1 MNTDRRAFAAPGPSL
16 ADGLL
21 RPLVWVWGVGVAAAA
36 AGALWLA
43 TDAAREAFDSSLRH
57 EAAAL
62 AARITWSDRG
72 PLLDVSRQAMEL
84 LTWDSADRNSFVVV
98 DSDGQPLAGDAD
110 VPVPAA
116 EEDAFQQPQLFD
128 AQHRGEVVRGAVFS
142 VRSPMLDRS
151 VSIVIVETT
160 RKRATVV
167 RGLQLAITVPA
178 LALAALTF
186 LLVGWSVR
194 RGLRPLRLLATEV
207 ATKDL
212 HDWQALP
219 LSHAPAEAAPLI
231 ERINQLMHNV
241 QHSVSLQRRFVA
253 DAAHQLRTPVAGIR
267 VLAAE
272 LERELAGGPGHEPGG
287 LSPTR
292 WQPLMEQLRGSSDR
306 LARLIGQLL
315 SLARSET
322 ELTIDGEQRS
332 QDIVPL
338 VRESTEA
345 MVLQALHA
353 GRSIELGT
361 PGGAVTA
368 RAHPIW
374 LGEVLN
380 NLLDNALRYGGPRIH
395 MQVRALAA
403 GGAEVVVE
411 DDGPGV
417 RPDQLP
423 RLFEPF
429 WRGDRA
435 DTRSDGGTGL
445 GLAIAREIVD
455 RLGGTLTAESRP
467 TFDGMRFVL
476 RLQP

>member
-1 MNTDRRAFAAPGPSL
+1 MSAPARATDPAGSSL
-16 ADGLL
+16 ARGLL
-21 RPLVWVWGVGVAAAA
+21 RPLVWVWLVGVAAAA
-36 AGALWLA
+36 AGALLLA
-43 TDAAREAFDSSLRH
+43 THAAREAFDSSLRH

-84 LTWDSADRNSFVVV
+84 LTWDASDRNSFVMV
-98 DSDGQPLAGDAD
+98 DSDGMPLAGDAD
-110 VPVPAA
+110 VPVPVAM
-116 EEDAFQQPQLFD
+116 EGAFQQPQLFD
-128 AQHRGEVVRGAVFS
+128 GQHRGEPVRGAVFS
-142 VRSPMLDRS
+142 VRSPMLDRV

-160 RKRATVV
+160 NKRASVV
-167 RGLQLAITVPA
+167 RDLQVAVTAPA
-178 LALAALTF
+178 LALGVMTF
-186 LLVGWSVR
+186 GLVGWSVR
-194 RGLRPLRLLATEV
+194 RGLKPLRTLATEV

-212 HDWQALP
+212 NDWQALP
-219 LSHAPAEAAPLI
+219 LSHAPAEVAPLI

-272 LERELAGGPGHEPGG
+272 LDRELGGGGPDADS
-287 LSPTR
+287 LSAAR
-292 WQPLMEQLRGSSDR
+292 WQPLMEQLRASSDR

-322 ELTIDGEQRS
+322 ELTVDGEQRS

-338 VRESTEA
+338 LRESTET

-353 GRSIELGT
+353 GRSIELAT
-361 PGGAVTA
+361 PGGAVPA

-380 NLLDNALRYGGPRIH
+380 NLLDNALRYGGPHIR
-395 MQVRALAA
+395 MRVCALVE

-417 RPDQLP
+417 PPDQLP

-455 RLGGTLTAESRP
+455 RLGGTLSAESRP
-467 TFDGMRFVL
+467 SFAGMRFVL

>member
-1 MNTDRRAFAAPGPSL
+1 MSVDDTAAPQAGPSL
-16 ADGLL
+16 ARGLL
-21 RPLVWVWGVGVAAAA
+21 RPLVWVWMVGVAAAA
-36 AGALWLA
+36 AGALALA
-43 TDAAREAFDSSLRH
+43 SAAAHEAFDSSLRH

-62 AARITWSDRG
+62 AARVTWSDRG

-84 LTWDSADRNSFVVV
+84 LTWDAADRNGYVMV
-98 DSDGQPLAGDAD
+98 DADGMPLAGDAD
-110 VPVPAA
+110 VPVPPLRG
-116 EEDAFQQPQLFD
+116 DAFEQPRLFD
-128 AQHRGEVVRGAVFS
+128 SQYRGEPVRGALFS
-142 VRSPMLDRS
+142 VRSPMLDRV
-151 VSIVIVETT
+151 VSIVVVETT
-160 RKRATVV
+160 RRRATVV
-167 RGLQLAITVPA
+167 RDLQLAVTLPA
-178 LALAALTF
+178 LALGALTF
-186 LLVGWSVR
+186 LLVGWTVR
-194 RGLRPLRLLATEV
+194 RGLKPLRTLATEV

-219 LSHAPAEAAPLI
+219 LSHAPAEVAPLI

-272 LERELAGGPGHEPGG
+272 LERELSGMAGQPPG
-287 LSPTR
+287 SPAAR
-292 WQPLMEQLRGSSDR
+292 WQPLMDQLRGSSDR

-322 ELTIDGEQRS
+322 ELTVDGEQRS

-361 PGGAVTA
+361 PRGPVTA

-380 NLLDNALRYGGPRIH
+380 NLLDNAQRYGGPHIR
-395 MQVRALAA
+395 MQVQALPE

-417 RPDQLP
+417 PADQMA

-445 GLAIAREIVD
+445 GLAIAREIVE

-467 TFDGMRFVL
+467 EFDGMRFVL